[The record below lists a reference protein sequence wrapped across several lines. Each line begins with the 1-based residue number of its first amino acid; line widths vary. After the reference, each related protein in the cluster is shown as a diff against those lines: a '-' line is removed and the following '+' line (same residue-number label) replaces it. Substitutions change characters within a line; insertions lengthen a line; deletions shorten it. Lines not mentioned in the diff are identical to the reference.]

1 MSRKRTATAEEYRLV
16 EEKYRD
22 CRLYERRISHIAHP
36 MLAEGY
42 GNLASRFSDMS
53 YQVIIHVLQPYLM
66 WHGQDRP
73 GVVDVQRVCNPKK
86 RLTATPLGWRDCI
99 KSLVRSEVIECFS
112 LLPEGLIALATSK
125 DPFSVGDQ
133 NLAVIAVVYSD
144 TNPGALNSTDFTT
157 AMRLS
162 WMDDAIC
169 RYSPL
174 PDTKRPRGIAVMAD
188 GSVVVA
194 RDHNLMIVNKHSQLV
209 FGEQCLLDDY
219 GVKEFGGLH
228 GSRRIRGMTLN
239 RDGNILVH
247 SRRSRKIRVFD
258 PSGRLLRTVGLE
270 FTFNHTFVE
279 DVCVDPSTGNVF
291 VLNSTAVRVYDA
303 SFNSLHTFQVHEPAS
318 CWWPH
323 TITMDG
329 AGRLLVVSQHDYNS
343 SCAILIFDSTSGLKL
358 GMTKMPRDPSKVA
371 HRSLK
376 IAVDA
381 CGRIVMPGVGGRDFQ
396 FIY

>member
-1 MSRKRTATAEEYRLV
+1 MSRKRAATAEEYRLV

-42 GNLASRFSDMS
+42 GNAASRFSDIS
-53 YQVIIHVLQPYLM
+53 YHVIIHVLQPYLM

-86 RLTATPLGWRDCI
+86 RLTASPSGWRDCI
-99 KSLVRSEVIECFS
+99 RSVFLAEVVESFA

-125 DPFSVGDQ
+125 DPFSIGDHQ
-133 NLAVIAVVYSD
+133 LAVIAIVYSE
-144 TNPGALNSTDFTT
+144 TNADALNSTDFTT

-169 RYSPL
+169 RYSPKY
-174 PDTKRPRGIAVMAD
+174 DTKRPRGIAVMAD

-194 RDHNLMIVNKHSQLV
+194 RDHNLMIANKHSQLV
-209 FGEQCLLDDY
+209 FGDECIIDDY
-219 GVKEFGGLH
+219 GEEQFIGMNG
-228 GSRRIRGMTLN
+228 RRGIRGMTL
-239 RDGNILVH
+239 DHEGNILVH
-247 SRRSRKIRVFD
+247 SELSRKIRVFD
-258 PSGRLLRTVGLE
+258 PRGRLLRTVRLE
-270 FTFNHTFVE
+270 FTFNHSFVE
-279 DVCVDPSTGNVF
+279 DICVDPSTGNVF
-291 VLNSTAVRVYDA
+291 VLNSTAVRVYDP
-303 SFNSLHTFQVHEPAS
+303 SFQSLRTFQVHDAAS
-318 CWWPH
+318 SWWPQ

-329 AGRLLVVSQHDYNS
+329 AGRLLVVCWHDYNS
-343 SCAILIFDSTSGLKL
+343 SCAILIFDSTSGVKL
-358 GMTKMPRDPSKVA
+358 GMTKMPHDPSKVA

-376 IAVDA
+376 VAVDA